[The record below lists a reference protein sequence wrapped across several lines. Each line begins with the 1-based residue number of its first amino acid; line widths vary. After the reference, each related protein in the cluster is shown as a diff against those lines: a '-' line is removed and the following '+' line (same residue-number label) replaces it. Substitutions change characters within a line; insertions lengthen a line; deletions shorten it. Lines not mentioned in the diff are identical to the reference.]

1 MKYRVVLTSQF
12 KRDLRLIERQ
22 GKDMSKLERVI
33 DLLASGAMLPKENR
47 DHALKG
53 NLKDLRECHIESDW
67 LLIYMQDGDTCVL
80 TLSRTGTHS
89 VVLRK

>member
-12 KRDLRLIERQ
+12 KRDLRLIKKQ
-22 GKDMSKLERVI
+22 GREMSKLERVI
-33 DLLASGAMLPKENR
+33 DLLASGAALPKVNR
-47 DHALKG
+47 DHAFRG
-53 NLKDLRECHIESDW
+53 NLRDLRECHIESDW
-67 LLIYMQDGDTCVL
+67 LLVYIQNGDTCVL